1 MPANPLIFKNAED
14 VRNSITLNQTIEI
27 SKLYERWADD
37 IGKKAKAYS
46 KKEAPSYWVKE
57 RQAKVLEKQLRETS
71 KQVINEAYGI
81 IKNNMYLTSNA
92 IVKDAVEFGKKM
104 GIPENTLSAAFT
116 SVADN
121 SIRNIIT
128 GNVYDSGWS
137 LSSRIWGNNE
147 QTLKDVY
154 GLVAQGLAQNTSMYE
169 IAKSIESYV
178 RPSAAKGWNPLL
190 KTKNTQTGEWEYK
203 RIYKKQVDYNAQRL
217 GRTLIQHSYQ
227 QSFVAVTKNN
237 PFIESYQWLSNGS
250 RVCEICAD
258 RDGQIFEKQDLPLD
272 HPNGMCTMLPVVDP
286 NLEDKIADW
295 FNSEDGVYPEI
306 DQFAKN
312 FGYSAKKP
320 SESAINT
327 RMTQLVNKYGNSSA
341 KTHTAWLN
349 KLNNN
354 EKFAVK
360 EFKNTLNM
368 KWDVFYNK
376 YVYKEKIPK
385 TQQVAQV
392 VKGTVNK
399 ISSST
404 KEMLDKIKS
413 KDLDYMRS
421 LDKTKFLNEKQ
432 KEAVYSYS
440 TDDFRK
446 YNELFRLR
454 AQGKIKEFEE
464 FYNNSS
470 SYIQNNFRVLE
481 KFAIQDAQRTTEEVI
496 VRRGT
501 DMGDIAGSFM
511 SGDFR
516 ENKNKLQNILW
527 DEGPEKAVEYLNNNF
542 TNASG
547 VMQSMTSSSSYYDR
561 GFDGSV
567 EVIMKVPEGAR
578 AMGITE
584 VSHYKEGEGEFLIG
598 SNMGVKF
605 IKAEV
610 SDGHFD
616 SKVRVFLELVD
627 TM

>member
-14 VRNSITLNQTIEI
+14 VRNSITLNQTMEI

-178 RPSAAKGWNPLL
+178 RPSAAKGWSPLL

-481 KFAIQDAQRTTEEVI
+481 KFAIQDAQRTTEEII

-547 VMQSMTSSSSYYDR
+547 VIQSMTSSSSYYDR

-567 EVIMKVPEGAR
+567 EVIMKVPEGVR